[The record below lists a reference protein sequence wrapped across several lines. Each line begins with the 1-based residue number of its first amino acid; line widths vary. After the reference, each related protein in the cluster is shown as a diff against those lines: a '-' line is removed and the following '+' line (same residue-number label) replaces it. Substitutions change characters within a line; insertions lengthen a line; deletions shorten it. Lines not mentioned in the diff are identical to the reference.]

1 MAVPRLLK
9 PCETR
14 RSHLTCHVRPRP
26 LAFCVTLMFS
36 NAQRLTKVEA
46 MIYDFRYNTL
56 ALSARPGW
64 LASQDESDFVSE
76 SCRTFGAGQTCN
88 RHSPA

>member
-9 PCETR
+9 PCEAR

-36 NAQRLTKVEA
+36 NVQRLTKVQA
-46 MIYDFRYNTL
+46 MIHDLRYNTL
-56 ALSARPGW
+56 TLRARPAGW
-64 LASQDESDFVSE
+64 QARTRLILCRNLVVLSELVRLAIAS
-76 SCRTFGAGQTCN
+76 
-88 RHSPA
+88 SPA